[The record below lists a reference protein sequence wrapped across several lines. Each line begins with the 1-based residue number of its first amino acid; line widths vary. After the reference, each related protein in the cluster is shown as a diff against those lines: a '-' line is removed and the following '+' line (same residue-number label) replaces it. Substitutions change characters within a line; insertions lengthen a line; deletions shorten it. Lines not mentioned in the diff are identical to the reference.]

1 VRCAAG
7 CCIKSVKSVFPARA
21 PRGRD
26 AWEPSIDIKSDSYYS
41 CIPGYRSRS
50 TRSTKLFS
58 IGKITFVKPGPL
70 LSVCLSVPGVHSKNL
85 VLMMP
90 KVVSRPEFTQDHES
104 GLRSDR
110 RPPLRTSSS
119 M

>member
-1 VRCAAG
+1 MYFPRARRAG
-7 CCIKSVKSVFPARA
+7 AM
-21 PRGRD
+21 RGSLQLISKAIVTTAVYLGIVVD
-26 AWEPSIDIKSDSYYS
+26 LLGVLNYS
-41 CIPGYRSRS
+41 E
-50 TRSTKLFS
+50 LS